1 MITAEIT
8 VGGSI
13 TAEVTINS
21 SVNITTEPFI
31 IVTQSMTPGQVTQID
46 TGQLDRKPRSV
57 SFYDE
62 VNDENINHS
71 IPGWTARQN
80 GNWFID
86 VPSHLKT
93 YTNITVSW
101 L

>member
-8 VGGSI
+8 INETV

-31 IVTQSMTPGQVTQID
+31 ILSQSMTPGQVTQID
-46 TGQLDRKPRSV
+46 TGQSDRKPRVV

-62 VNDENINHS
+62 FKNKNIDHS
-71 IPGWTARQN
+71 IPGWTARQS

-86 VPSHLKT
+86 VPSHLIE

-101 L
+101 Q